1 MITSKN
7 KFAKVKNLWL
17 KNNRLFTDLL
27 FLNENY

>member
-7 KFAKVKNLWL
+7 KFAKVKNLSL
-17 KNNRLFTDLL
+17 KNNRHFTDLL